1 MRRRRSTRKLTV
13 YKRKSRKSK
22 KTTRRVNRDVKRRNK
37 QSIKRRNYR
46 GGQNGEKT
54 NLPFNQQI
62 EIIDNM
68 ESQGL
73 FYIGDF
79 SKIHKYVGTG
89 VFKPF
94 YIKFPRIIENGA
106 IPFFSHASSKWF
118 HVELYWSSYSLSN
131 IFQKKNL
138 VDKKVNR
145 LDRKVELVLY
155 MEDIDKIETLDIYS
169 YFIDYDE
176 NEMLKSI
183 KKFINEKLI
192 DNRWR
197 FQNYES
203 DAYDRLGN

>member
-73 FYIGDF
+73 FLLGNF
-79 SKIHKYVGTG
+79 SKGNKFAGNLVY
-89 VFKPF
+89 KPF

>member
-1 MRRRRSTRKLTV
+1 
-13 YKRKSRKSK
+13 
-22 KTTRRVNRDVKRRNK
+22 
-37 QSIKRRNYR
+37 
-46 GGQNGEKT
+46 
-54 NLPFNQQI
+54 
-62 EIIDNM
+62 M

-79 SKIHKYVGTG
+79 SKIHKYVGNV

-106 IPFFSHASSKWF
+106 IPFFSIYYKQWF

-131 IFQKKNL
+131 IFQVKNL
-138 VDKKVNR
+138 REKKVYR

-155 MEDIDKIETLDIYS
+155 MEDIDKIETLDIFS

-176 NEMLKSI
+176 NKMLKSI

-192 DNRWR
+192 NNGWR